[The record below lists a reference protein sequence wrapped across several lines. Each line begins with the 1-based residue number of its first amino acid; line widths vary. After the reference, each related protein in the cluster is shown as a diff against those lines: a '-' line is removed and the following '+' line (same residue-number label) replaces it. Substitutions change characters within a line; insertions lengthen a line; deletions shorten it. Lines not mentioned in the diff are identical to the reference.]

1 MRESLDEHS
10 AIVDAIRRG
19 DVDRARTMAE
29 DHLYITTVLMK
40 QMFAEVGIEDK
51 NIKSGLKKNR
61 GRNAK

>member
-40 QMFAEVGIEDK
+40 QMFAELGIEDK
-51 NIKSGLKKNR
+51 SVKSGLKKNR